1 MSNDSGIKSLAGF
14 SYQIRVFVLKCTALN
29 ENEELEFETIDDIAL
44 KKMDNL
50 DNVNTL
56 VAQNDEFI
64 AVQVKKTTISKSTA
78 KNILFNWLLIDDNKQ
93 VKKYILVT
101 AREYN
106 NKDRISTISLD
117 ELYNEIIKSKVTNS
131 SSLIKQVKDKYK
143 DNKDKFLLDCNNIKN
158 NYSLETIENIDEEI
172 YENYKNYFRKAGNA
186 KNTYERRIERLLQI
200 ITCEILEKINSGN
213 PYTLD
218 YAYFMRLIE
227 NISQEITDEHFTPD
241 YVLFKKNDFEFNK
254 LEISNSREYH
264 QLTKCKFSKELII
277 EHLCREEYYKNYKY
291 RMFESGKSTLL
302 SNIEE
307 ISHYN
312 FLMVRTKLQNDNND
326 TPLERFI
333 CFSEKNNSYAE
344 SDELKTGSGVYLTR
358 EEETERQISWEDE
371 SNEQK

>member
-44 KKMDNL
+44 KKLDNL

-143 DNKDKFLLDCNNIKN
+143 DNKDKFL
-158 NYSLETIENIDEEI
+158 
-172 YENYKNYFRKAGNA
+172 
-186 KNTYERRIERLLQI
+186 
-200 ITCEILEKINSGN
+200 
-213 PYTLD
+213 
-218 YAYFMRLIE
+218 
-227 NISQEITDEHFTPD
+227 
-241 YVLFKKNDFEFNK
+241 
-254 LEISNSREYH
+254 
-264 QLTKCKFSKELII
+264 
-277 EHLCREEYYKNYKY
+277 
-291 RMFESGKSTLL
+291 
-302 SNIEE
+302 
-307 ISHYN
+307 
-312 FLMVRTKLQNDNND
+312 
-326 TPLERFI
+326 
-333 CFSEKNNSYAE
+333 
-344 SDELKTGSGVYLTR
+344 
-358 EEETERQISWEDE
+358 
-371 SNEQK
+371 

>member
-44 KKMDNL
+44 KKLDNL

-186 KNTYERRIERLLQI
+186 KNTYERRIERFLQI

-218 YAYFMRLIE
+218 YVYFMRLIE
-227 NISQEITDEHFTPD
+227 I
-241 YVLFKKNDFEFNK
+241 
-254 LEISNSREYH
+254 
-264 QLTKCKFSKELII
+264 
-277 EHLCREEYYKNYKY
+277 
-291 RMFESGKSTLL
+291 
-302 SNIEE
+302 
-307 ISHYN
+307 
-312 FLMVRTKLQNDNND
+312 FLKKLQMNI
-326 TPLERFI
+326 LLLI
-333 CFSEKNNSYAE
+333 MYC
-344 SDELKTGSGVYLTR
+344 LKKMILNL
-358 EEETERQISWEDE
+358 I
-371 SNEQK
+371 N